1 MTDWHSRWESNK
13 IGWHADQVNQNLIDY
28 FSKLDLV
35 DGDKIFVPL
44 CGKSLDMLHLLQR
57 GIKVVGVEMSEIA
70 TQQFFGENK
79 LEYSVSKV
87 DDLILYEGD
96 RIQIFCGD
104 FFTMKA
110 SHLVD
115 VKAVYDRASLI
126 ALDEALRQKYV
137 NHLNDII
144 SQDVRVLLLTLNYP
158 QHQRVGPPF
167 AVSKSEVDSLYGGS
181 FQCQELQNINDIENE
196 PMFLLQGVDF
206 VEKAVYCLQKVR
218 M

>member
-13 IGWHADQVNQNLIDY
+13 IGWHADQVNQNLIEY
-28 FSKLDLV
+28 FSKLNLV
-35 DGDKIFVPL
+35 DGDTIFVPL
-44 CGKSLDMLHLLQR
+44 CGKSVDMLYLLQK
-57 GIKVVGVEMSEIA
+57 GLKVIGVEMSEIA
-70 TQQFFGENK
+70 AKQFFSENK
-79 LEYSVSKV
+79 LEYSVSKA

-96 RIQIFCGD
+96 GIQIFCGD
-104 FFTMKA
+104 FFTIKA
-110 SHLVD
+110 KHLED

-126 ALDEALRQKYV
+126 ALDKALRQKYV

-144 SQDVRVLLLTLNYP
+144 SKDVKVLLLTLNYP
-158 QHQRVGPPF
+158 QHQRVDPPF

-181 FQCQELQNINDIENE
+181 FECQELQNISDIENE

>member
-13 IGWHADQVNQNLIDY
+13 IGWHADQVNLQLIEY
-28 FSKLDLV
+28 FSELNLV

-44 CGKSLDMLHLLQR
+44 CGKSLDMLYLLQR
-57 GIKVVGVEMSEIA
+57 GLKVVGVEMSEIA

-126 ALDEALRQKYV
+126 ALDEVLRQKYV

>member
-1 MTDWHSRWESNK
+1 MTDWHSRWQNNK
-13 IGWHADQVNQNLIDY
+13 IGWHADQVNLQLIEY
-28 FSKLDLV
+28 FSELNLV

-44 CGKSLDMLHLLQR
+44 CGKSLDMLYLLQR
-57 GIKVVGVEMSEIA
+57 GLKVVGVEMSEIA
-70 TQQFFGENK
+70 IEQFFSENK

-96 RIQIFCGD
+96 KIQIFCGD
-104 FFTMKA
+104 FFTLKVN
-110 SHLVD
+110 HLVD

-137 NHLNDII
+137 IHLNDII

-167 AVSKSEVDSLYGGS
+167 AVSKSEVDLLYGGS

>member
-13 IGWHADQVNQNLIDY
+13 IGWHADQVNQNLIEY
-28 FSKLDLV
+28 FSKLNLV
-35 DGDKIFVPL
+35 DGDTIFVPL
-44 CGKSLDMLHLLQR
+44 CGKSVDMLYLLQR
-57 GIKVVGVEMSEIA
+57 GLKVVGVEMSEIA
-70 TQQFFGENK
+70 AKQFFSDNK
-79 LEYSVSKV
+79 LEYSVSKA

-96 RIQIFCGD
+96 GIQIFCGD
-104 FFTMKA
+104 FFTLK
-110 SHLVD
+110 SKHLVG

-126 ALDEALRQKYV
+126 ALDKALRQKYV

-144 SQDVRVLLLTLNYP
+144 SKDVKVLLLTLNYP
-158 QHQRVGPPF
+158 QHQRVDPPF

-181 FQCQELQNINDIENE
+181 FECQELQNISDIENE

>member
-13 IGWHADQVNQNLIDY
+13 IGWHADQVNQNLIEY
-28 FSKLDLV
+28 FSELNLV

-44 CGKSLDMLHLLQR
+44 CGKSVDMLYLLQK
-57 GIKVVGVEMSEIA
+57 GLKVVGVEMSEIA
-70 TQQFFGENK
+70 TKQFFRENK
-79 LEYSVSKV
+79 LEYSISKV

-96 RIQIFCGD
+96 GIQIFCGD
-104 FFTMKA
+104 FFTLKA
-110 SHLVD
+110 KYLED

-126 ALDEALRQKYV
+126 ALDKALRQKYV

-144 SQDVRVLLLTLNYP
+144 LKDVRVLLLTLNYP
-158 QHQRVGPPF
+158 QHQRVDPPF

-181 FQCQELQNINDIENE
+181 FQCQELQNISDIENE

>member
-13 IGWHADQVNQNLIDY
+13 IGWHADQVNLQLIEY
-28 FSKLDLV
+28 FSELNLV

-44 CGKSLDMLHLLQR
+44 CGKSLDMLYLLQR
-57 GIKVVGVEMSEIA
+57 GLKVVGVEMSEIA

>member
-13 IGWHADQVNQNLIDY
+13 IGWHADQVNQNLIEY
-28 FSKLDLV
+28 FSKLNLV
-35 DGDKIFVPL
+35 HGDKIFVPL
-44 CGKSLDMLHLLQR
+44 CGKSVDMLYLLQR
-57 GIKVVGVEMSEIA
+57 GLKVVGVEMSEIA
-70 TQQFFGENK
+70 AQQFFSDNK

-96 RIQIFCGD
+96 GIQIFCGD
-104 FFTMKA
+104 FFTLKVN
-110 SHLVD
+110 HLVG

-126 ALDEALRQKYV
+126 ALDKAIRQKYV

-144 SQDVRVLLLTLNYP
+144 SIDVRVLLLTLNYP
-158 QHQRVGPPF
+158 QHQRVDPPF

-181 FQCQELQNINDIENE
+181 FECQELQNISDIENE

-206 VEKAVYCLQKVR
+206 VKKAVYCLQKVR

>member
-1 MTDWHSRWESNK
+1 MTDWHNRWESNK
-13 IGWHADQVNQNLIDY
+13 IGWHADQVNLQLIEY
-28 FSKLDLV
+28 FSELNLV

-44 CGKSLDMLHLLQR
+44 CGKSVDMFYLLKR
-57 GIKVVGVEMSEIA
+57 GLRVVGVEMSKIA
-70 TQQFFGENK
+70 VEQFFGENK
-79 LEYSVSKV
+79 LDYSVSKV

-181 FQCQELQNINDIENE
+181 FQCQELQHINDIENE

>member
-13 IGWHADQVNQNLIDY
+13 IGWHADQVNQNLIEY
-28 FSKLDLV
+28 FSKLNLV

-44 CGKSLDMLHLLQR
+44 CGKSVDMLYLLQR
-57 GIKVVGVEMSEIA
+57 GLKVVGVEISEIA
-70 TQQFFGENK
+70 AKQFFSENK
-79 LEYSVSKV
+79 LEYSVSKA

-96 RIQIFCGD
+96 GIQIFCGD
-104 FFTMKA
+104 FFTLKA
-110 SHLVD
+110 NHLED

-126 ALDEALRQKYV
+126 ALDKALRQKYV

-144 SQDVRVLLLTLNYP
+144 SKDVRVLLLTLNYP
-158 QHQRVGPPF
+158 QHLRVDPPF
-167 AVSKSEVDSLYGGS
+167 AVSKAEVDLLYGGS
-181 FQCQELQNINDIENE
+181 FQCQELQNISDIENE

-206 VEKAVYCLQKVR
+206 VKKAVYCLQKVR

>member
-13 IGWHADQVNQNLIDY
+13 IGWHADQINRQLVEY
-28 FSKLDLV
+28 FPRLNLV

-44 CGKSLDMLHLLQR
+44 CGKSLDMLYLLQR
-57 GIKVVGVEMSEIA
+57 GLRVVGIEMSEIA
-70 TQQFFGENK
+70 VEQFFSENK
-79 LEYSVSKV
+79 LVYSVSKA
-87 DDLILYEGD
+87 DDLILYEGEG
-96 RIQIFCGD
+96 IQIFCGD
-104 FFTMKA
+104 FFNLKA
-110 SHLVD
+110 SHLVG

-126 ALDEALRQKYV
+126 ALDKALRQIYV

-144 SQDVRVLLLTLNYP
+144 LKDVRVLLLTLDYP

-167 AVSKSEVDSLYGGS
+167 AVSKSEVNSLYGS
-181 FQCQELQNINDIENE
+181 WFVCQELQNINDVENE

>member
-1 MTDWHSRWESNK
+1 MTDWHSRWKSNK
-13 IGWHADQVNQNLIDY
+13 IGWHADQVNQNLIEY
-28 FSKLDLV
+28 FSKLNLV

-44 CGKSLDMLHLLQR
+44 CGKSVDMLYLLQR
-57 GIKVVGVEMSEIA
+57 GLKVVGVEMSEIA
-70 TQQFFGENK
+70 AKQFFSDNK

-96 RIQIFCGD
+96 GIQIFCGD
-104 FFTMKA
+104 FFTLKA
-110 SHLVD
+110 KHLVG

-126 ALDEALRQKYV
+126 ALDKALRQKYV

-144 SQDVRVLLLTLNYP
+144 SKDVRVLLLTLNYP
-158 QHQRVGPPF
+158 KHQRVDPPF
-167 AVSKSEVDSLYGGS
+167 AVSKSEVNSLYGGS
-181 FQCQELQNINDIENE
+181 FQCQELQNISDIENE

-206 VEKAVYCLQKVR
+206 VEKAVYCLQKMR

>member
-13 IGWHADQVNQNLIDY
+13 IGWHADQVNLQLIEY
-28 FSKLDLV
+28 FSELNLV

-44 CGKSLDMLHLLQR
+44 CGKSLDMLYLLQR
-57 GIKVVGVEMSEIA
+57 GLKVVGVEMSEIA

-181 FQCQELQNINDIENE
+181 FQCQELQNISDIENE

>member
-1 MTDWHSRWESNK
+1 MTDWHSRWKSNK
-13 IGWHADQVNQNLIDY
+13 IGWHADQVNQNLIEY
-28 FSKLDLV
+28 FSKLNLV

-44 CGKSLDMLHLLQR
+44 CGKSVDMLYLLQR
-57 GIKVVGVEMSEIA
+57 GLKVVGVEMSEIA
-70 TQQFFGENK
+70 AKQFFNENK
-79 LEYSVSKV
+79 LEYSVSKA

-96 RIQIFCGD
+96 GIQIFCGD
-104 FFTMKA
+104 FFTLTA
-110 SHLVD
+110 NHLVG

-126 ALDEALRQKYV
+126 ALDKALRQKYV

-144 SQDVRVLLLTLNYP
+144 LKDVRVLLLTLNYP
-158 QHQRVGPPF
+158 QHQRVDPPF

-181 FQCQELQNINDIENE
+181 FEFQELQNISDIENE

-206 VEKAVYCLQKVR
+206 VKKAVYCLQKVR

>member
-28 FSKLDLV
+28 FSKLNLV

-44 CGKSLDMLHLLQR
+44 CGKSVDM
-57 GIKVVGVEMSEIA
+57 
-70 TQQFFGENK
+70 FFSENK
-79 LEYSVSKV
+79 LEYSVAKV

-96 RIQIFCGD
+96 GIQIFCGD
-104 FFTMKA
+104 FFTLKA
-110 SHLVD
+110 NHLVD

-126 ALDEALRQKYV
+126 ALDKALRQKYV

-144 SQDVRVLLLTLNYP
+144 LKDVRVLLLTLNYP
-158 QHQRVGPPF
+158 QHQWVGPPY
-167 AVSKSEVDSLYGGS
+167 AVSKLEVDSLYGGS
-181 FQCQELQNINDIENE
+181 FQCQELQNISDIENE

>member
-13 IGWHADQVNQNLIDY
+13 IGWHAEQVNQNLIDY

-44 CGKSLDMLHLLQR
+44 CGKSVDMLYLLQR
-57 GIKVVGVEMSEIA
+57 GLKVVGVEMSEIA
-70 TQQFFGENK
+70 AKQFFSDNK
-79 LEYSVSKV
+79 LEYSVCEV

-96 RIQIFCGD
+96 GIQIFCGD
-104 FFTMKA
+104 FFTLKA
-110 SHLVD
+110 KHLED

-126 ALDEALRQKYV
+126 ALDKALRQKYV

-144 SQDVRVLLLTLNYP
+144 LKDVRVLLLTLNYP
-158 QHQRVGPPF
+158 QHQRVDPPF

-181 FQCQELQNINDIENE
+181 FECQELQNISDIENE

>member
-13 IGWHADQVNQNLIDY
+13 IGWHADQVNLQLIEY
-28 FSKLDLV
+28 FSELNLV

-44 CGKSLDMLHLLQR
+44 CGKSLDMLYLLQR
-57 GIKVVGVEMSEIA
+57 GLKVVGVEMSEIA

-181 FQCQELQNINDIENE
+181 FQCQELQNITDIENE